1 MTHRRFL
8 LIARLPKRMSVHTG
22 IFFTPVSR
30 RSSVVAV
37 GAGNSC
43 VCVERKTLNVRDAG
57 CIAVAATVFEAKE
70 CQGVDSGRGAEI
82 LNCGIVVSNCH
93 YSPIETSFCGKF

>member
-8 LIARLPKRMSVHTG
+8 LIARPPPRMSVYTG
-22 IFFTPVSR
+22 ISFAPVSL

-37 GAGNSC
+37 WAGNYC
-43 VCVERKTLNVRDAG
+43 VCGAENVECPGCG

-70 CQGVDSGRGAEI
+70 CQGAASGRGAEI

-93 YSPIETSFCGKF
+93 YFPIETSFCGKF

>member
-22 IFFTPVSR
+22 IFFVPVSR

-37 GAGNSC
+37 GAGNYC
-43 VCVERKTLNVRDAG
+43 VCGAENVECPGCG

-70 CQGVDSGRGAEI
+70 CQGAASGRGAEI

-93 YSPIETSFCGKF
+93 YFPIETSFCGKF